1 MVSSKYEKSEVQV
14 EPGVIIATQNCK
26 RKSLFKFVLRREN
39 KITACF
45 LLPRKWQ
52 ITVWHLHPISSLWR
66 PLAFLAVT
74 LSVSFIECYLPCETL
89 SIAVC
94 VYLGVFHRI
103 SFKCICE
110 LERLTCCCFLYRMG
124 NVSLQVWF
132 SFSSSF
138 FFLGLQRKITW
149 LLRSAFVFFAQ
160 YELRSHRSEM
170 NLCMKALITNVNW
183 LHYHGMFSYLL
194 RI

>member
-1 MVSSKYEKSEVQV
+1 MFPPASEVTDNCLTLAPHFLPL
-14 EPGVIIATQNCK
+14 ETPG
-26 RKSLFKFVLRREN
+26 
-39 KITACF
+39 
-45 LLPRKWQ
+45 LPGCY
-52 ITVWHLHPISSLWR
+52 
-66 PLAFLAVT
+66 PL
-74 LSVSFIECYLPCETL
+74 SFIHWVL
-89 SIAVC
+89 SALWNIGHSSMC
-94 VYLGVFHRI
+94 LFRDIHRI

-149 LLRSAFVFFAQ
+149 LLRSAFVFFAK

>member
-1 MVSSKYEKSEVQV
+1 MFPPASEVTDNCLTLAPYFLPL
-14 EPGVIIATQNCK
+14 ETPG
-26 RKSLFKFVLRREN
+26 
-39 KITACF
+39 
-45 LLPRKWQ
+45 LPG
-52 ITVWHLHPISSLWR
+52 SY
-66 PLAFLAVT
+66 PL
-74 LSVSFIECYLPCETL
+74 SFIHWVL
-89 SIAVC
+89 SALWNIGHSSMC
-94 VYLGVFHRI
+94 LFRDIHRI

-110 LERLTCCCFLYRMG
+110 LESLTCCCFLYRMG

-149 LLRSAFVFFAQ
+149 LLRSAFVFFAK
-160 YELRSHRSEM
+160 YELRSHQSEM